1 MDGCTLCRYSSGC
14 DSCLKITTEEA
25 EREEIIWCNGWHD
38 GLNVHDPWW
47 CRWLTE
53 QMKPKHMIST
63 EKSDVKIA
71 QTTGVRTVP
80 GGDNP
85 HE

>member
-1 MDGCTLCRYSSGC
+1 
-14 DSCLKITTEEA
+14 LKITTEEA

-63 EKSDVKIA
+63 EQPQEKK
-71 QTTGVRTVP
+71 
-80 GGDNP
+80 
-85 HE
+85 